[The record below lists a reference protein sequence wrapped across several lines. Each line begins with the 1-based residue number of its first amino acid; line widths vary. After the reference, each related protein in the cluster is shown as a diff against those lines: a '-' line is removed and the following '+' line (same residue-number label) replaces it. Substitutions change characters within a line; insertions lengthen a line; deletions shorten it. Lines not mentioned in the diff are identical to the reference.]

1 MFTSPEQ
8 FANATKTLFD
18 LQMQTF
24 NAVASKTVQGVEQ
37 VVNLNMNAARQ
48 SMDRTLN
55 AGRDASQA
63 ANPKEALDA
72 LASKMQPNVGNAA
85 EYGAQLKAIIDEM
98 HAEFR
103 NAADTHVAEAKNTL
117 SALIYDVTQNVK
129 PGSENAV
136 EIIKA
141 AIDNAF
147 RGYEQVTQA
156 TRQAVQTVEAQFD
169 RAASMVTPGGAKP
182 GATGSESGGSVQ

>member
-24 NAVASKTVQGVEQ
+24 NALASKTVKSVEQ
-37 VVNLNMNAARQ
+37 VVALNMNAAKS
-48 SMDRTLN
+48 SMEGSLA
-55 AGRDASQA
+55 AGQEMAKAGDPKQA
-63 ANPKEALDA
+63 IAALHA
-72 LASKMQPNVGNAA
+72 RMQPGVAGAA
-85 EYGAQLKAIIDEM
+85 EYREQLKSIIEEM
-98 HAEFR
+98 HKEFR
-103 NAADTHVAEAKNTL
+103 QAADSHVTEAKTTL

-136 EIIKA
+136 EIIKT

-147 RGYEQVTQA
+147 KGYEQVTQA
-156 TRQAVQTVEAQFD
+156 TRQAVQTVEAQI
-169 RAASMVTPGGAKP
+169 AKATSMVQPAQQST
-182 GATGSESGGSVQ
+182 